1 MEWTMNRKDIL
12 DKASNLIM
20 NDRAKQHGD
29 IVINHGNIA
38 RLWSAYLTNK
48 TRVNIPISEQDV
60 ALMLSLFK
68 IGRTQNGNHTDD
80 NYIDGAAYLAIGG
93 EIINIKLNGH
103 AKERDKWDDTI
114 SNEHK
119 EQQQTNNNHSQDT

>member
-1 MEWTMNRKDIL
+1 MEWRMNRKEIL
-12 DKASNLIM
+12 DKASSLIM

-29 IVINHGNIA
+29 VIINHGNIA

-80 NYIDGAAYLAIGG
+80 NYIDGAAYMAIGG
-93 EIINIKLNGH
+93 EIVNRK
-103 AKERDKWDDTI
+103 
-114 SNEHK
+114 S
-119 EQQQTNNNHSQDT
+119 EQQKKEKDE

>member
-1 MEWTMNRKDIL
+1 MEWRMNRKEIL
-12 DKASNLIM
+12 DKASSLIM

-29 IVINHGNIA
+29 VIINHGNIA

-80 NYIDGAAYLAIGG
+80 NYIDGAAYMAIGG
-93 EIINIKLNGH
+93 EIVNRK
-103 AKERDKWDDTI
+103 
-114 SNEHK
+114 S
-119 EQQQTNNNHSQDT
+119 EQQEKEKDE

>member
-1 MEWTMNRKDIL
+1 MNRKEIL

-48 TRVNIPISEQDV
+48 TRVSIPISEQDV
-60 ALMLSLFK
+60 ALMLGLFK

-80 NYIDGAAYLAIGG
+80 NYIDGAAYIAIGG
-93 EIINIKLNGH
+93 EIVNRKLEQEK
-103 AKERDKWDDTI
+103 KEK
-114 SNEHK
+114 K
-119 EQQQTNNNHSQDT
+119 

>member
-1 MEWTMNRKDIL
+1 MNRKEIL
-12 DKASNLIM
+12 EKASNLII

-29 IVINHGNIA
+29 IVVNHGNIA

-48 TRVNIPISEQDV
+48 TRVSIPISEQDV

-93 EIINIKLNGH
+93 EIVNIKLNNTEKD
-103 AKERDKWDDTI
+103 KE
-114 SNEHK
+114 
-119 EQQQTNNNHSQDT
+119 

>member
-1 MEWTMNRKDIL
+1 MNRKDIL

-29 IVINHGNIA
+29 IVVNHGNIA

-103 AKERDKWDDTI
+103 AKEEINGTTPLVMNIKN
-114 SNEHK
+114 SNKLIIITVKIHEH
-119 EQQQTNNNHSQDT
+119 S

>member
-1 MEWTMNRKDIL
+1 MEWKMNRKEIL

-48 TRVNIPISEQDV
+48 TRVSIPISEQDV
-60 ALMLSLFK
+60 ALMLGLFK

-80 NYIDGAAYLAIGG
+80 NYIDGAAYIAIGG
-93 EIINIKLNGH
+93 EIVNRKLEQEK
-103 AKERDKWDDTI
+103 KEK
-114 SNEHK
+114 K
-119 EQQQTNNNHSQDT
+119 

>member
-1 MEWTMNRKDIL
+1 MEWKMNRKEIL

-48 TRVNIPISEQDV
+48 TRVSIPISEQDV
-60 ALMLSLFK
+60 ALMLGLFK

-80 NYIDGAAYLAIGG
+80 NYIDGAAYIAIDG
-93 EIINIKLNGH
+93 EIVNRKLEQEK
-103 AKERDKWDDTI
+103 KEK
-114 SNEHK
+114 K
-119 EQQQTNNNHSQDT
+119 

>member
-1 MEWTMNRKDIL
+1 MEWKMNRKEIL
-12 DKASNLIM
+12 DKASDLIM

-48 TRVNIPISEQDV
+48 TRVSIPISEQDV

-80 NYIDGAAYLAIGG
+80 SYVDGAAYIAIGG
-93 EIINIKLNGH
+93 EIVNRKLEQEK
-103 AKERDKWDDTI
+103 KEK
-114 SNEHK
+114 K
-119 EQQQTNNNHSQDT
+119 

>member
-1 MEWTMNRKDIL
+1 MEWRMNRKEIL
-12 DKASNLIM
+12 DKASSLIM

-29 IVINHGNIA
+29 VIINHGNIA

-80 NYIDGAAYLAIGG
+80 NYIDGAAYMAIGG
-93 EIINIKLNGH
+93 EIVNRK
-103 AKERDKWDDTI
+103 
-114 SNEHK
+114 S
-119 EQQQTNNNHSQDT
+119 EQQEKEKNE

>member
-1 MEWTMNRKDIL
+1 MNRKEIL
-12 DKASNLIM
+12 DKASSLIM

-29 IVINHGNIA
+29 VIINHGNIA

-80 NYIDGAAYLAIGG
+80 NYIDGAAYMAIGG
-93 EIINIKLNGH
+93 EIVNRK
-103 AKERDKWDDTI
+103 
-114 SNEHK
+114 S
-119 EQQQTNNNHSQDT
+119 EQQEKEKDE